1 MGKFTQHWA
10 SDYDLRIVRLIPG
23 YGMLHE
29 IASCVLAAHLQGAAG
44 EIDVLV
50 AGAGTGRELDDLAAR
65 DPAWRFTAIDSS
77 QPMLD
82 IARARAVTGNYVD
95 RVAFHAMDMQ
105 AYLAKTPHAA
115 ALAILVM
122 HFLSDDAGRLA
133 FLQTLARSLRPGAS
147 LLLFD
152 YAGDVEEFHP
162 AYRQWARAQGMD
174 EEAIETMFLRLN
186 ANFHPIVEA
195 QLKGLL
201 AEAGF
206 GVPTRFFQALGY
218 CAYVVH
224 RN

>member
-10 SDYDLRIVRLIPG
+10 VDYDARIVRLIPG

-29 IASCVLAAHLQGAAG
+29 IASCVLAAQLQGGAG

-65 DPAWRFTAIDSS
+65 DPAWRFTAVNSS

-82 IARARAVTGNYVD
+82 IARARAVTGNYID
-95 RVAFHAMDMQ
+95 RVAFHATDMQ
-105 AYLAKTPHAA
+105 AYQAKAPHAA

-122 HFLSDDAGRLA
+122 HFLSDDTGRA
-133 FLQTLARSLRPGAS
+133 TFLQTLARALRPGAP

-152 YAGDVEEFHP
+152 YAGDVEAFHP

-174 EEAIETMFLRLN
+174 EDAIETMFLRLN
-186 ANFHPIVEA
+186 ANFHPIGEVRLGA
-195 QLKGLL
+195 LL
-201 AEAGF
+201 AKSGF

-218 CAYVVH
+218 SAYAVQ

>member
-10 SDYDLRIVRLIPG
+10 VDYDVRIVRLIPG

-29 IASCVLAAHLQGAAG
+29 IASCVLAAHLQGVAG

-65 DPAWRFTAIDSS
+65 DPAWRFTAVDSS

-82 IARARAVTGNYVD
+82 IARARAVAGNYVD
-95 RVAFHAMDMQ
+95 RVAFHTMDMQ
-105 AYLAKTPHAA
+105 AYQASEPHAA
-115 ALAILVM
+115 ALAVLVM
-122 HFLSDDAGRLA
+122 HFLSDDAGRAA
-133 FLQTLARSLRPGAS
+133 FLQTLARALQPGAP

-152 YAGDVEEFHP
+152 YAGDVEAFHP
-162 AYRQWARAQGMD
+162 AYHQWARAQGMD
-174 EEAIETMFLRLN
+174 EEAIGTMFLRLN
-186 ANFHPIVEA
+186 ANFHPIGKV
-195 QLKGLL
+195 QLGKLL

-206 GVPTRFFQALGY
+206 GAPTRFFQALGY
-218 CAYVVH
+218 SAYVAQ

>member
-10 SDYDLRIVRLIPG
+10 VDYDVRIVRLIPG
-23 YGMLHE
+23 YGTLHE
-29 IASCVLAAHLQGAAG
+29 IASCVLAAQLQGVSG

-65 DPAWRFTAIDSS
+65 DPAWRFSAVDSS

-105 AYLAKTPHAA
+105 AYHAKAPHAA
-115 ALAILVM
+115 ALAVLVM
-122 HFLSDDAGRLA
+122 HFLSDDAGRVA
-133 FLQTLARSLRPGAS
+133 FLQTLARALRPGAP

-152 YAGDVEEFHP
+152 YAGDVESFHP
-162 AYRQWARAQGMD
+162 AYRQWARARGLD

-186 ANFHPIVEA
+186 ANFHPIGEA
-195 QLKGLL
+195 HLGALLK
-201 AEAGF
+201 EAGF

-218 CAYVVH
+218 CAYVVQ
-224 RN
+224 RK